1 MYLATSR
8 RLLNQGQA
16 LQSFVN
22 TSRERSVLPLLLS
35 IAALCQPFFQV
46 NDEVERR
53 DLPEQGFW
61 ASPKSHWDGVNQ
73 CLFEFVEDLPDVSVP
88 CRTQASIAF
97 KACLR
102 LFTGSFRIS
111 SSSICSFFVSGRIQ
125 VIIEI

>member
-1 MYLATSR
+1 MYISAHPTASEPR
-8 RLLNQGQA
+8 PS

-35 IAALCQPFFQV
+35 IAALCQPFFQF

-73 CLFEFVEDLPDVSVP
+73 RLFEFVEALPTYLSLAEPKPQSPSRLACVSSRGPSESPRVAAVP
-88 CRTQASIAF
+88 SP
-97 KACLR
+97 
-102 LFTGSFRIS
+102 
-111 SSSICSFFVSGRIQ
+111 
-125 VIIEI
+125 